1 MPYGVG
7 FNCVAGGASSQID
20 PDSVAFHPSW
30 RNALAT
36 IAIAESWSENALV
49 DEIRAAQQRLID
61 STRILDTISTD
72 SATYYNE
79 ATLHEVDFQKSFW
92 GRHYPR
98 LKEIKRQVDPT
109 SLFVVPL
116 GVGSEDWD
124 ADVNC
129 SGAECADVQANTANG
144 TWRANIPG
152 ALQNLFFEDYIFPNN
167 TISACYLNTTLGIPC
182 EQGSIPPIGVDAR
195 SPEDIQAAVRFAKE
209 HNLKVVV
216 QNTGHDYLGRSTG
229 RNGFMIWTHLMKN
242 IEFHDAFAPEG
253 GDGSEQFE
261 AVTLGA
267 GVQWIEA
274 YAAVGAR
281 NRFIVGGISQDGSVG
296 AAGGWVLGGGH
307 SAFSGK
313 FGLGVDNVL
322 QFTLVKADGSHVTVN
337 AHANPTLFW
346 ALRGG
351 GGGTFGIVTSVTY
364 KIHPLV
370 PVTGAL
376 ASVNFTSP
384 DNAQRA
390 ITEYIRLHATLS
402 DNEWG
407 GYSFFN
413 NFTMF
418 FIYLAPNISL
428 PEANATIGPLFNL
441 LHEVGDTG
449 LITEIVP
456 FDSFNAL
463 ANFSVPGAQDSQVGN
478 RPEISSRL
486 LSRDTALNKAE
497 ETARTLLSLEFV
509 AINYIAGGAVLR
521 VDPESTGLN
530 PAWRN
535 AVAQVYIGE
544 SHEEGASAE
553 TIRATQ
559 QRLVEG
565 TAILDTITT
574 DSAAYL
580 NEASLHEVDFKKSF
594 WGTHYDRL
602 KQIKYEV
609 DPTGLFVVPRG
620 VSSEDWDKDV
630 VCRV

>member
-1 MPYGVG
+1 MK
-7 FNCVAGGASSQID
+7 SSLAA
-20 PDSVAFHPSW
+20 AFFS
-30 RNALAT
+30 T
-36 IAIAESWSENALV
+36 ILCLSS
-49 DEIRAAQQRLID
+49 
-61 STRILDTISTD
+61 
-72 SATYYNE
+72 
-79 ATLHEVDFQKSFW
+79 
-92 GRHYPR
+92 
-98 LKEIKRQVDPT
+98 T
-109 SLFVVPL
+109 SLVEGNTNCKCLYGQPCWPSTQAFDTLASQLSQPL
-116 GVGSEDWD
+116 LQPSPPALPCYTDP
-124 ADVNC
+124 

-209 HNLKVVV
+209 HNLKLVVK
-216 QNTGHDYLGRSTG
+216 NTGHDYLGRSTG
-229 RNGFMIWTHLMKN
+229 RNSFMIWTHLMKD
-242 IEFHDAFAPEG
+242 IEFNDAFVAEG
-253 GDGSEQFE
+253 GDGSEQHE

-281 NRFIVGGISQDGSVG
+281 DRLIVGGISPDGSVG

-307 SAFSGK
+307 SPFAGQ
-313 FGLGVDNVL
+313 FGLGVDNAL
-322 QFTLVKADGSHVTVN
+322 QFTLVKADGSHVIVN
-337 AHANPTLFW
+337 AHTDPSLFW

-370 PVTGAL
+370 PLTGVL

-390 ITEYIRLHATLS
+390 ITEYIRLHGTLS
-402 DNEWG
+402 DNQWG

-413 NFTMF
+413 NFTLF
-418 FIYLAPNISL
+418 FFYLAPDMSV

-449 LITEIVP
+449 LITEVAP
-456 FDSFNAL
+456 FESFEASG
-463 ANFSVPGAQDSQVGN
+463 AGFSSPGSGQVGN

-486 LSRDTALNKAE
+486 LSRDTAVNKAE
-497 ETARTLLSLEFV
+497 ETARTLLSLDFV
-509 AINYIAGGAVLR
+509 AVNFVAGGAVLR

-535 AVAQVYIGE
+535 TVAHIYIGE
-544 SHEEGASAE
+544 DHEEGASAE
-553 TIRATQ
+553 TIRAKQ
-559 QRLVEG
+559 QRLVEN

-574 DSAAYL
+574 DSASYL
-580 NEASLHEVDFKKSF
+580 NEASLHEVDFRKSF

-620 VSSEDWDKDV
+620 VSSEDWDENV